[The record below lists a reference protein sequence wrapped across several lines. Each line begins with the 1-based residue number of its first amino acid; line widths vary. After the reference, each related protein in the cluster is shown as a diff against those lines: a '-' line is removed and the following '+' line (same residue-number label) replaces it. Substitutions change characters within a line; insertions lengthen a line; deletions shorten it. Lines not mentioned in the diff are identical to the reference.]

1 MKNSELQLKMSSME
15 DDMVDK
21 REACDQYMSKLNVL
35 SDEVKEM
42 SEQNEQLLIKIKQ
55 YEDTGAILPD
65 DEDGEKTPE
74 NQTQKMQRE
83 IVRLNN
89 ELKAKNTILA
99 EITSLP
105 DLDPRV
111 LSLIDSDAK
120 PQEEKKALDLTADSE
135 IKRALLDMSDMSA
148 FDGTDSFFLTESEV
162 STLIDNT
169 KIL

>member
-1 MKNSELQLKMSSME
+1 ME

-74 NQTQKMQRE
+74 GQTQKMQRE

-120 PQEEKKALDLTADSE
+120 PHEEKKSLDVTAESE
-135 IKRALLDMSDMSA
+135 IKKALLDIHLLD
-148 FDGTDSFFLTESEV
+148 FEIRGTFLVTEC
-162 STLIDNT
+162 
-169 KIL
+169 